1 MMTAEAGAFWI
12 LGTDTEI
19 GKTAVAAGLL
29 GALSRR
35 ALKRS
40 EDASRAPLYVKPV
53 QTGAAAPGAGDA
65 DRAREA
71 GFPAETL
78 FSFAAP
84 LRPHSPRSSKAGG
97 SRLPTCSREF
107 VRASLRPRPLGAFSF
122 SKAQADSSSP
132 STKGNPCST
141 SCAKAR
147 SRRFSSS
154 GTDWAPS
161 TRRGFPWIAC
171 ARRAC
176 RFSA

>member
-35 ALKRS
+35 ALKRG
-40 EDASRAPLYVKPV
+40 EDAFRAPLYVKPV

-84 LRPHSPRSSKAGG
+84 ASPALAAKLEGRRLAAADVLARIRARLASPEAARRLLILEGAGG
-97 SRLPTCSREF
+97 LL
-107 VRASLRPRPLGAFSF
+107 VPL
-122 SKAQADSSSP
+122 
-132 STKGNPCST
+132 N
-141 SCAKAR
+141 
-147 SRRFSSS
+147 
-154 GTDWAPS
+154 
-161 TRRGFPWIAC
+161 
-171 ARRAC
+171 
-176 RFSA
+176 

>member
-35 ALKRS
+35 ALKRG
-40 EDASRAPLYVKPV
+40 EDAFRAPLYVKPV

-84 LRPHSPRSSKAGG
+84 ASPALAAKLEGRRLAAGDVLARIRARLASPEAAAFMGAEGTYGLSRKIKMLQEGEDRHRHG
-97 SRLPTCSREF
+97 SPVVGIPQINRIVPF
-107 VRASLRPRPLGAFSF
+107 
-122 SKAQADSSSP
+122 
-132 STKGNPCST
+132 
-141 SCAKAR
+141 
-147 SRRFSSS
+147 
-154 GTDWAPS
+154 
-161 TRRGFPWIAC
+161 
-171 ARRAC
+171 
-176 RFSA
+176 